1 MTQPVKYARS
11 AGKNI
16 AYRVTGDG
24 PDTLIIINGWVTNL
38 EEFDTLPGFSDW
50 LGDLSSFTK
59 VILFDKR
66 GVGLSDRVN
75 DHDLPTLADRVDD
88 LRAIIDKEQAGMVSL
103 LGISE
108 GGPMALLF
116 ASLHPE
122 RVRKVIVYG
131 AFAKWLR
138 SDDHTPG
145 IPMDFHRKTL
155 NHIENSWGSPVGHHL
170 MAPSLAD
177 SDLFKNVFASFLRK
191 SASPGAAAA
200 LYRMNL
206 SIDITPVLPNIC
218 TPVLVIHRRD
228 DRLIPSAM
236 GKYLAGRIPGAKW
249 LCLDGSDHLPWIGD
263 TWSVTGAVRS
273 FLDAGFKRFERPTDD
288 GKLRNEDIRKL
299 HEIRSWLNHHYLEK
313 NSIGSLSRRFG
324 INTFKLKHG
333 FKTLYGIPVIQYV
346 REKRLDH
353 SVGLLENTSL
363 TIKEIAYRTGY
374 QVPGS
379 YSKALIRYCGLS
391 PSQIRHC
398 KKSA

>member
-11 AGKNI
+11 EGKNI
-16 AYRVTGDG
+16 AYHVTGDG

-38 EEFDTLPGFSDW
+38 EEFDTLPDFSDW

-59 VILFDKR
+59 VILFNKR

-75 DHDLPTLADRVDD
+75 DEDLPTLADRVDD

-145 IPMDFHRKTL
+145 IPMDVHRKTL
-155 NHIENSWGSPVGHHL
+155 NHIENSWRSP
-170 MAPSLAD
+170 
-177 SDLFKNVFASFLRK
+177 
-191 SASPGAAAA
+191 
-200 LYRMNL
+200 
-206 SIDITPVLPNIC
+206 T
-218 TPVLVIHRRD
+218 
-228 DRLIPSAM
+228 
-236 GKYLAGRIPGAKW
+236 
-249 LCLDGSDHLPWIGD
+249 
-263 TWSVTGAVRS
+263 
-273 FLDAGFKRFERPTDD
+273 
-288 GKLRNEDIRKL
+288 
-299 HEIRSWLNHHYLEK
+299 
-313 NSIGSLSRRFG
+313 
-324 INTFKLKHG
+324 
-333 FKTLYGIPVIQYV
+333 
-346 REKRLDH
+346 
-353 SVGLLENTSL
+353 GLLENTRL

-379 YSKALIRYCGLS
+379 YSKALIRYCGKS
-391 PSQIRHC
+391 PSQIRHSTR
-398 KKSA
+398 SA